1 MKILTAAAL
10 FLFIAS
16 GLQAAEH
23 AHVHGVASLNITV
36 DGNHIVFDLESPLD
50 SFLGFEHAPANAKQ
64 RQAASDLR
72 TRLNKSADLFV
83 PNNEAGC
90 IPGTVTLESAALQI
104 NAKPAKDGHGD
115 LDASFSFVCANPA
128 ALREAD
134 IRLFAAF
141 PRLKSLKV
149 GIVSSKGQRS
159 LKLDQNKYRITF

>member
-1 MKILTAAAL
+1 MKILNATAL
-10 FLFIAS
+10 TLFIAS

-23 AHVHGVASLNITV
+23 AHTHGTASLNIAI
-36 DGNHIVFDLESPLD
+36 DGNTVVFDLESPLD
-50 SFLGFEHAPANAKQ
+50 SFLGFEHVPANTKQ

-72 TRLNKSADLFV
+72 TKLSKSADLFV
-83 PNNEAGC
+83 LNSEAGC
-90 IPGTVTLESAALQI
+90 TPGEVTLEAAALQAD
-104 NAKPAKDGHGD
+104 AKPVKGEHMD